1 MKRTLI
7 ALGIAL
13 ALVGCASPDYAKYV
27 EAHAAR
33 TAADAKR
40 LDNIARIGLEANEPM
55 SKLASILT
63 LGHAEQRAQDKIEK
77 PTNILTEVVQAGSGI
92 YGTWAQTLLGI
103 LQLRQTKTVT
113 GISETDTG
121 NALNVLQPNT
131 R

>member
-27 EAHAAR
+27 EAHTAR
-33 TAADAKR
+33 TNADAKR

-77 PTNILTEVVQAGSGI
+77 PTNLLTEVVQAGSGI
-92 YGTWAQTLLGI
+92 YGTWAQTLLGV
-103 LQLRQTKTVT
+103 LNLRRSTSA
-113 GISETDTG
+113 ISEQDAA
-121 NALNVLQPNT
+121 NAINILKPNT
-131 R
+131 K